1 MSTLQATLPLSSPR
15 PNLVHRTLL
24 GPVEL
29 YFPILSS
36 TFPSRMRPSGA
47 SQIRLYIPTSYL
59 TGPSH
64 ESSKIHMATEAKT
77 GVVLID
83 CSELSADEKLAL
95 ASQIS
100 DRLGGTAIV
109 LVKGEDIVFDQLSGE
124 KPDPSVVKDAVIH
137 FISRRKKA
145 EDYSV
150 EVIGERIVVHSADPI
165 AAMRK
170 KRQKQLPPNLQQCP
184 FCGFVT
190 PYEELYTVHLRA
202 HLPPLGR

>member
-1 MSTLQATLPLSSPR
+1 MRCVAIHVGLRHTADCSDTLQATLPLSSSR
-15 PNLVHRTLL
+15 PNLFLRTLL

-95 ASQIS
+95 ALQNSA
-100 DRLGGTAIV
+100 RLGGTGIV
-109 LVKGEDIVFDQLSGE
+109 LHKRKDPVLAPLFGEHAN
-124 KPDPSVVKDAVIH
+124 PSVDIGGLLL
-137 FISRRKKA
+137 ILSRQR
-145 EDYSV
+145 E
-150 EVIGERIVVHSADPI
+150 P
-165 AAMRK
+165 
-170 KRQKQLPPNLQQCP
+170 
-184 FCGFVT
+184 
-190 PYEELYTVHLRA
+190 EE
-202 HLPPLGR
+202 